1 MGRWRL
7 KLFDDAE
14 VDALWARAKPKANAP
29 GTLPPTRRQP
39 PPPPPSLWELL
50 ARALLRKQ
58 GKTPRFP
65 LGPVFVAD
73 EAAHALARGG
83 ESLLT
88 FLLPHLAGDWG
99 TVDPDSVR
107 LNDRA
112 LRQGDDRLLSQY
124 PFGDDN
130 LWVITEHDRSY
141 TTLLYP
147 HEY

>member
-1 MGRWRL
+1 M

-14 VDALWARAKPKANAP
+14 VDALWARATPTANAP
-29 GTLPPTRRQP
+29 PLPTRTQP
-39 PPPPPSLWELL
+39 PLTPPSLWELL

-58 GKTPRFP
+58 DKTPRFP

-88 FLLPHLAGDWG
+88 FLLRHLAGDWG
-99 TVDPDSVR
+99 TVAPDSVR

-112 LRQGDDRLLSQY
+112 VHSGDDRLFSQY

-141 TTLLYP
+141 TTLFYP

>member
-1 MGRWRL
+1 M

-14 VDALWARAKPKANAP
+14 VAALWARATPTANAP
-29 GTLPPTRRQP
+29 PTRTWPGRT
-39 PPPPPSLWELL
+39 PPSLWELL

-65 LGPVFVAD
+65 LGSVFVAD
-73 EAAHALARGG
+73 EAAHALARSG

-88 FLLPHLAGDWG
+88 FLLPHLSGDWG
-99 TVDPDSVR
+99 TVDPDSVQM
-107 LNDRA
+107 NNRA
-112 LRQGDDRLLSQY
+112 LRQKNDRIFSQY

-130 LWVITEHDRSY
+130 LWLITEHDRSA